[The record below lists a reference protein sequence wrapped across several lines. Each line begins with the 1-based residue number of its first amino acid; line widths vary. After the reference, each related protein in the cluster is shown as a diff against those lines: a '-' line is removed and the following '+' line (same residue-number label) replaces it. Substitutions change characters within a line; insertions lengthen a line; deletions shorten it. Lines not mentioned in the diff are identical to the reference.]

1 MSNTAKLYDE
11 SGQFRIVNA
20 CDCVQA
26 DKGKDYRCPGKR
38 RGKECLAP
46 LELRIGN
53 SIENYFAVTAG
64 AHHIHGC
71 PNDES
76 GRTLTTKVLDREG
89 KECSWQELYEKLL
102 AKKSGTQT
110 GGGGKGEEE
119 PEEKQGV
126 EKPEEDEPLP
136 GDVNVVIRRAPR
148 NFREIIK
155 SLRDLEADDTYA
167 GPVVEDLLCNRD
179 SVAKVRR
186 NGFPDNIAVVVEGRK
201 TLLPKGYYLAEGQFG
216 LAIDGT
222 SYDDKLIIVFR
233 ANEKALEIVKKAV
246 VDKKHICVINRWRPE
261 RNRKFKGIFVGSEVV
276 TEHMVYVME

>member
-76 GRTLTTKVLDREG
+76 GRTLTTKVLDRDG
-89 KECSWQELYEKLL
+89 KECTWQGLYEKLL
-102 AKKSGTQT
+102 AKKSGTQP
-110 GGGGKGEEE
+110 GGGGKGEED
-119 PEEKQGV
+119 PEEEPGE
-126 EKPEEDEPLP
+126 EKPEEDKPLP
-136 GDVNVVIRRAPR
+136 DEDPVQIKRAPR
-148 NFREIIK
+148 NLKEIVC
-155 SLRDLEADDTYA
+155 SLQELEPDDIYA
-167 GPVVEDLLCNRD
+167 GTAVEDLLCN
-179 SVAKVRR
+179 SENVAKFKKS
-186 NGFPDNIAVVVEGRK
+186 GFPNDGLMIVAAWRYK
-201 TLLPKGYYLAEGQFG
+201 TPKGYRVTGNNYTLMMDGAFSFGQYISFE
-216 LAIDGT
+216 ATD
-222 SYDDKLIIVFR
+222 
-233 ANEKALEIVKKAV
+233 KALEIIRNAVKKRV
-246 VDKKHICVINRWRPE
+246 YIINRWKRE
-261 RNRKFKGIFVGSEVV
+261 EKFKKVFRGSEVV